1 MVTAKYTESTPVQP
15 VDFTAAAGAGA
26 EAWAKTAQEVS
37 SDAFKRLTNL
47 KMEEAVTQGNI
58 EGAKG
63 AEAQPM
69 SGGTAYA
76 TRFNQALDQSAQI
89 DVHTKALDHFSQL
102 NQEYTAKPA
111 TLANAQEY
119 AAKGE
124 AYVAGAIQNAPRS
137 MQGMVQNTLKPLY
150 QSFKGQYGDYTYKQ
164 QLQSNELQERLQVQQ
179 VINNGGLAITKG
191 GLVDKTLTQT
201 NYENSQKLILSK
213 RTISNAQKLAALG
226 HLADTNANAFNDY
239 FFQKTKNQLQ
249 NAVNSKNQPQIQATQ
264 DILNKYASNSG
275 EIAGILKRTYREI
288 LRNYPMAK
296 LEKMVRLKGTEYRRG
311 VAAQGRQFKHEFDT
325 ALDKQKQG
333 YKVSGDDIVNLS
345 SAAGLVPK
353 GSDYMAQI
361 TAGNNFL
368 DATEAAGHQVG
379 GYQNLLQ
386 KETNPDK
393 IKYITGLQ
401 HLQERDSTA
410 YLNRIGRDQDL
421 AQTMPLSP
429 NALPN
434 EERIVKTALNNPQL
448 GTDLLNDKYNSIDR
462 NSILNAIDQRKLQGH
477 ALGISTVPFFTNE
490 QAKNTVAHIQSM
502 PTAVARGEA
511 WNKLRTLGIAP
522 TDVVSQ
528 AKDADPA
535 DMADAAF
542 SNNQIADI
550 VKNYKVIHDAARGKY
565 KTDVDTNAANLLQN
579 PTMIAIQQA
588 VKPKLFKTIQQAVQ
602 GIGDSLTLGNTVR
615 GLDMDFTHAFGGY
628 HESTLWESDR
638 NQIIDFV
645 LKDMGVNRS
654 ETQPLLIPQSVKG
667 VAVNAFKVSRGAN
680 AQAKLAYK
688 VAYVPDQASFNPSKL
703 AQAVTASTLNPE
715 LAGMFFDI
723 YTRMNEQMDGDNRA
737 AYFSNWDSTHY
748 VARSGSGRVMY
759 YKNAD
764 GTRGNRMIGEIAALE
779 EGHL

>member
-63 AEAQPM
+63 TEAQPM

-76 TRFNQALDQSAQI
+76 TRFNQALEQSAQI
-89 DVHTKALDHFSQL
+89 DVHTKTLDHLSQL

-111 TLANAQEY
+111 TIANAQEY

-124 AYVAGAIQNAPRS
+124 AWVAGVIQHAPAS
-137 MQGMVQNTLKPLY
+137 MQGMVQNTLKPLW

-164 QLQSNELQERLQVQQ
+164 QLQSNELQQRLQMQQ

-191 GLVDKTLTQT
+191 GLVDQTLTQKH
-201 NYENSQKLILSK
+201 YEKSQELILSK
-213 RTISNAQKLAALG
+213 PAVSNAQKLTALE

-239 FFQKTKNQLQ
+239 FFQTTKNQLQ
-249 NAVNSKNQPQIQATQ
+249 NAVNSKNQPQIQAAQ
-264 DILNKYASNSG
+264 DTLNKYASDSG
-275 EIAGILKRTYREI
+275 EIARTLKRTYPKI
-288 LRNYPMAK
+288 LGNYPMV
-296 LEKMVRLKGTEYRRG
+296 EKMVRLKGTEYRHG
-311 VAAQGRQFKHEFDT
+311 VQAQARQLKHEFDT
-325 ALDKQKQG
+325 ALEKQKQG
-333 YKVSGDDIVNLS
+333 YKVSGEDIVNLS
-345 SAAGLVPK
+345 SAVDLVPTGK
-353 GSDYMAQI
+353 QSLEKIKDW
-361 TAGNNFL
+361 NSFL
-368 DATEAAGHQVG
+368 ADVDDAANQVG
-379 GYQNLLQ
+379 GYQSRLQ

-393 IKYITGLQ
+393 IKYLTHLQ
-401 HLQERDSTA
+401 HLQDTNSAA
-410 YLNRIGRDQDL
+410 YLNRINRDHDL
-421 AQTMPLSP
+421 AQTMPLAA
-429 NALPN
+429 NYLPN
-434 EERIVKTALNNPQL
+434 QQRNIKTALNDPQL
-448 GTDLLNDKYNSIDR
+448 GNNLLNDKYNSIDKHG
-462 NSILNAIDQRKLQGH
+462 ILNAIDQRKLQGH
-477 ALGISTVPFFTNE
+477 ALGISSVPFFTNR

-528 AKDADPA
+528 VKDADPA

-542 SNNQIADI
+542 SNNQISDI
-550 VKNYKVIHDAARGKY
+550 VKNYKVIHDAARDKY

-579 PTMIAIQQA
+579 PTMISLQQA

-615 GLDMDFTHAFGGY
+615 GLDMDFTHVFGGY

-680 AQAKLAYK
+680 AQAKIAYK
-688 VAYVPDQASFNPSKL
+688 VAWTPSGDGPDWHHYLATYGFGEAPRAKVL
-703 AQAVTASTLNPE
+703 AQYKE
-715 LAGMFFDI
+715 LFTQIG
-723 YTRMNEQMDGDNRA
+723 EQANADNRA
-737 AYFSNWDSTHY
+737 AYFINYSAHQY
-748 VARSGSGRVMY
+748 AAVSGSGVLMY

-764 GTRGNRMIGEIAALE
+764 GSRGNRMVGDITALE

>member
-47 KMEEAVTQGNI
+47 KMEEAVTQGNL

-63 AEAQPM
+63 TEAQPM

-76 TRFNQALDQSAQI
+76 TRFNQALEQSAQI
-89 DVHTKALDHFSQL
+89 DVHTKALDKFSQL

-124 AYVAGAIQNAPRS
+124 GYVAGAIQSAPRS

-164 QLQSNELQERLQVQQ
+164 QLQSNQLQDRLQIKQ
-179 VINNGGLAITKG
+179 VINDGRLALTKG
-191 GLVDKTLTQT
+191 GLVDPKLTQT
-201 NYENSQKLILSK
+201 NFDNSLKLIFSK
-213 RTISNAQKLAALG
+213 RTVSTAQKLRAAD
-226 HLADTNANAFNDY
+226 HLADTYAVSLNDF
-239 FFQKTKNQLQ
+239 FFQNTKNQLQ
-249 NAVNSKNQPQIQATQ
+249 NAVNSKNAPQIQAAQ
-264 DILNKYASNSG
+264 DTLNKYASDSG
-275 EIAGILKRTYREI
+275 SIARTIKRNYPLLK
-288 LRNYPMAK
+288 NYPMAK
-296 LEKMVRLKGTEYRRG
+296 LEKIVRASGDDYRHG
-311 VAAQGRQFKHEFDT
+311 VAGQARQLQHEFDT
-325 ALDKQKQG
+325 AHDKQKLG

-345 SAAGLVPK
+345 SAAGLVTK
-353 GSDYMAQI
+353 GKESLDKINQW
-361 TAGNNFL
+361 NNFL
-368 DATEAAGHQVG
+368 DDTRVAAGQVG
-379 GYQNLLQ
+379 GYQNILQ
-386 KETNPDK
+386 KLTDPEKINYVTTLQREQETDAA
-393 IKYITGLQ
+393 
-401 HLQERDSTA
+401 A
-410 YLNRIGRDQDL
+410 YLNLIGRDQDL

-429 NALPN
+429 NALQD
-434 EERIVKTALNNPQL
+434 EQRKVKTALNDPFL
-448 GTDLLNDKYNSIDR
+448 GKDLLNDKYNSIDQP
-462 NSILNAIDQRKLQGH
+462 SIFNAIDQRRLQGH
-477 ALGISTVPFFTNE
+477 ALGIPTVPFFTNE

-511 WNKLRTLGIAP
+511 WNKLRTFGIAP

-528 AKDADPA
+528 VKDADPG

-550 VKNYKVIHDAARGKY
+550 VKNYKVIHDAAGDKY
-565 KTDVDTNAANLLQN
+565 KTAVATNEVNLLKN
-579 PTMIAIQQA
+579 PTMISIQQA
-588 VKPKLFKTIQQAVQ
+588 VNPKLFKTIQQAVQ

-615 GLDMDFTHAFGGY
+615 GLDMDFTHLFGAY
-628 HESTLWESDR
+628 HESTLWEDDR

-654 ETQPLLIPQSVKG
+654 ETQPLLIPQAVKG

-680 AQAKLAYK
+680 AQAKIAYK
-688 VAYVPDQASFNPSKL
+688 VAWTPSGDGPDWHHYLATYGFGEAPRAKVL
-703 AQAVTASTLNPE
+703 AQYKALFTQI
-715 LAGMFFDI
+715 G
-723 YTRMNEQMDGDNRA
+723 EQANADNRA
-737 AYFSNWDSTHY
+737 AYIINYSRDQY
-748 VARSGSGRVMY
+748 AAVSGSGRLMY
-759 YKNAD
+759 YENAD
-764 GTRGNRMIGEIAALE
+764 GSQGAKMVGDIAALE

>member
-63 AEAQPM
+63 TEAQPM
-69 SGGTAYA
+69 SSATAYGQ
-76 TRFNQALDQSAQI
+76 RFNQALEQSAQI
-89 DVHTKALDHFSQL
+89 DVHTKALDYFSQL

-111 TLANAQEY
+111 TLDNAQEY

-124 AYVAGAIQNAPRS
+124 AWVAGAIQHAPPS
-137 MQGMVQNTLKPLY
+137 MQGMMQNTLKPLY
-150 QSFKGQYGDYTYKQ
+150 QSFKGQYGDYAYKQ
-164 QLQSNELQERLQVQQ
+164 QLQSNELQERLQIKQ
-179 VINNGGLAITKG
+179 VINDGRLALTKG
-191 GLVDKTLTQT
+191 GLVDPKLTQT
-201 NYENSQKLILSK
+201 NFDNSRKLIFSK
-213 RTISNAQKLAALG
+213 RAVSTAQKLAAADD
-226 HLADTNANAFNDY
+226 LADTYAVSLNDF
-239 FFQKTKNQLQ
+239 FFQNTKNLLQ
-249 NAVNSKNQPQIQATQ
+249 NAVNSKNAPQIQAAQ
-264 DILNKYASNSG
+264 DTLNKYASDSAS
-275 EIAGILKRTYREI
+275 IARTIKRNYPLLK
-288 LRNYPMAK
+288 NYPMAK
-296 LEKMVRLKGTEYRRG
+296 LETIVRASGNDYRHG
-311 VAAQGRQFKHEFDT
+311 VAGQARQLQHEFDT
-325 ALDKQKQG
+325 AHEKQKLG

-345 SAAGLVPK
+345 SAAGLVPTGNK
-353 GSDYMAQI
+353 SLDKI
-361 TAGNNFL
+361 KSWNNFL
-368 DATEAAGHQVG
+368 DDTGAAAHQVG

-386 KETNPDK
+386 TLTDPAQ
-393 IKYITGLQ
+393 IKYVRTLQ
-401 HLQERDSTA
+401 RQQETDAPA
-410 YLNRIGRDQDL
+410 YLNRINRDKPL
-421 AQTMPLSP
+421 AQTMPLAA
-429 NALPN
+429 NVLPD
-434 EERIVKTALNNPQL
+434 EQRIVKTALNDPQL
-448 GTDLLNDKYNSIDR
+448 GKDLLNDKYNSIER
-462 NSILNAIDQRKLQGH
+462 HGILNAIDQRKLQGL
-477 ALGISTVPFFTNE
+477 ALGIPAVPFFTNE
-490 QAKNTVAHIQSM
+490 AAKNTVAHIQSM

-511 WNKLRTLGIAP
+511 WNKLRSFGIAP

-550 VKNYKVIHDAARGKY
+550 VKNYKVIHDAARDKY

-579 PTMIAIQQA
+579 PTMISIQQA

-645 LKDMGVNRS
+645 LKDMGVNRA

-715 LAGMFFDI
+715 FAGMFFDI

-737 AYFSNWDSTHY
+737 AYFSNWDATHY
-748 VARSGSGRVMY
+748 VALSGSGRIMY

-764 GTRGNRMIGEIAALE
+764 GTRGNRMVGEIAALE